1 MTDRVIEVV
10 ASLVRGHK
18 SDGRCVYDAQAKRE
32 LVKRCQQPGVS
43 VAATAMA
50 HGINANLLRTWILKS
65 SRRNGLAA
73 SIAPVMLPVK
83 TRTESPVR
91 PSPDGHL
98 ELTLPV
104 GTIRIHGTVS
114 RESLQ
119 AAIDCL
125 LRRT

>member
-10 ASLVRGHK
+10 PGLVRGHK

-50 HGINANLLRTWILKS
+50 HGINANLLRTWMLKS
-65 SRRNGLAA
+65 SRRSGLAVSA
-73 SIAPVMLPVK
+73 APIMLPVK
-83 TRTESPVR
+83 TQTEPPPR
-91 PSPDGHL
+91 PALDGHL
-98 ELTLPV
+98 ELTLPG
-104 GTIRIHGTVS
+104 GTIRIHGPVS

-119 AAIDCL
+119 GAIDCL
-125 LRRT
+125 MRRP